1 MAPPKQESDMT
12 NLNTELNFN
21 ELDTVSGGAGSLGDV
36 LTYVSAYIAALGTV
50 DTVTGSVHC
59 NRNDPPPAPCHPK

>member
-1 MAPPKQESDMT
+1 MT
-12 NLNTELNFN
+12 NHYELNDDD
-21 ELDTVSGGAGSLGDV
+21 LDAAVGGTGSFGGV
-36 LTYVSAYIAALGTV
+36 FEYVSAYIAALGTV